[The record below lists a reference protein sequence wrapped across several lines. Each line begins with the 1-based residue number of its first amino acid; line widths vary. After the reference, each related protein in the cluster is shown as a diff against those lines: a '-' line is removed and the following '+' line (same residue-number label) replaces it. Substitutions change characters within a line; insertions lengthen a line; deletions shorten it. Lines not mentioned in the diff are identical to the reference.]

1 MCGNCGYDGTY
12 RCVVVPMVI
21 RLIYLSVHT
30 VAHSS
35 EDASTGRGA
44 VIRKRSRNGQSIR
57 CNADAEGFGG
67 RISQL
72 LLAVVGECVTVRKN
86 YGAVP
91 CLSVVLWDVSLFS

>member
-30 VAHSS
+30 VVHSS
-35 EDASTGRGA
+35 EDALTGRGA

-57 CNADAEGFGG
+57 CNADA
-67 RISQL
+67 
-72 LLAVVGECVTVRKN
+72 AVIEVFRPGKKKGMKV
-86 YGAVP
+86 
-91 CLSVVLWDVSLFS
+91 